1 MDKVEKIYN
10 LKIIKSGAKL
20 EIYKFNNY
28 VLREGYSK
36 EKEPLEGQLEF
47 NFREVPIEEKKS
59 NRVKS
64 LRRSQNNII
73 RLIQSNPDMTTFITL
88 TFAEEQN
95 YKYSKKYLNNFFNKL
110 RKDYP
115 NLKYLWVLEYGEE
128 NGRLHYHVLTNIL
141 SHLNLKVEGRKSNEH
156 KSLEKTFMDHY
167 WKYGFVDI
175 RDFKQEEN
183 INIALY
189 VSTYMIKSLKDI
201 NLEGYRIY
209 GYSHK
214 TLEKPLEIRCYSKDS
229 LIELLNTFDDYRIKY
244 QSSYKVGFTDWR
256 GERKGSV
263 TYLDMY
269 KGDNEYEN
277 K

>member
-10 LKIIKSGAKL
+10 LKIIKSGTKL

-36 EKEPLEGQLEF
+36 EKEPVEQQLEF
-47 NFREVPIEEKKS
+47 NFRDIPEEEKKI

-88 TFAEEQN
+88 TFKKETD
-95 YKYSKKYLNNFFNKL
+95 YKVSKKYLNNLFNKL

-115 NLKYLWVLEYGEE
+115 KLKYIWILEYGEE
-128 NGRLHYHVLTNIL
+128 HGRLHYHVLTNIL
-141 SHLNLKVEGRKSNEH
+141 SHLNLKVDGRKSKEH
-156 KSLEKTFMDHY
+156 KSLENIFCSQY

-175 RDFKQEEN
+175 RNFKCEEN
-183 INIALY
+183 INVALY
-189 VSTYMIKSLKDI
+189 VSTYIIKSLRDV
-201 NLEGYRIY
+201 NLNGYRVF

-214 TLEKPLEIRCYSKDS
+214 TLIKPLEVRCYSKES
-229 LIELLNTFDDYRIKY
+229 LIDIINSFENYEIKY
-244 QSSYKVGFTDWR
+244 QTSYKVGFTDWR

-263 TYLDMY
+263 TYLDLML
-269 KGDNEYEN
+269 KENINEN
-277 K
+277 R